1 MMTSMIW
8 YYWCSYLESKLCIRQ
23 YVKALVHSA
32 GMIFLPCSAMS
43 MTQWYQHMRL
53 KVLTP
58 VLLRIQVFWEVML
71 CYRVSGSSYMKGQS
85 AFHLEGQAT
94 QECLALKMKVLQSPE
109 TLETTQPMTL
119 ENLVIFQQ
127 NPISTI
133 ISTCL

>member
-1 MMTSMIW
+1 MMTSLIW
-8 YYWCSYLESKLCIRQ
+8 YYWCSYLESTLCIRQ

-43 MTQWYQHMRL
+43 MTQRYQHMRF

-58 VLLRIQVFWEVML
+58 VLLRIQVLWEVML
-71 CYRVSGSSYMKGQS
+71 CYRVSGSSHMKGQS
-85 AFHLEGQAT
+85 AFHLEGQAI
-94 QECLALKMKVLQSPE
+94 QDCLALKMKALQAPE

-127 NPISTI
+127 IPY
-133 ISTCL
+133 LR